1 MRALIP
7 NGPETLSRVNNDGV
21 DERNMKTVAL
31 VPELFEPESY
41 LPFTFLVTPLDRS
54 EVKVQFLH
62 ACDRVSVLGGRT
74 EGPGPQSAD
83 HAGFDAVTEGVQ
95 NSKIGNLATG
105 IDGDIDHYIA
115 LDAMREYREVRRWA
129 RGVGGESDLY

>member
-62 ACDRVSVLGGRT
+62 ACD
-74 EGPGPQSAD
+74 
-83 HAGFDAVTEGVQ
+83 AVTEGVQ